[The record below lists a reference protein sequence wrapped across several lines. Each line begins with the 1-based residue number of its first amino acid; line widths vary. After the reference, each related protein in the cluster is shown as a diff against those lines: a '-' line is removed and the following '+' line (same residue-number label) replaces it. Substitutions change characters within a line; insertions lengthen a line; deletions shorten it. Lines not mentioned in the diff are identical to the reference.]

1 MINRQQLK
9 KIVIKELHLCEQMYE
24 MEKLIKD
31 KVMDSVLDGINAAV
45 SEFAA
50 GDEQL
55 EDVASIFAY
64 DDDKSL
70 DVLLDDDELF
80 KKISAH
86 LQEKTK
92 KILETNKEEILK
104 RKSELSEP
112 IDSTIEASVKEPI
125 AASEKE

>member
-45 SEFAA
+45 SEFAN
-50 GDEQL
+50 GDEEL
-55 EDVASIFAY
+55 EEAASIFAY

-70 DVLLDDDELF
+70 DILLDDDELF

-86 LQEKTK
+86 LEEKTK
-92 KILETNKEEILK
+92 KILETNREEILK
-104 RKSELSEP
+104 RKEEKNEP
-112 IDSTIEASVKEPI
+112 IDTTVEKPVPDI
-125 AASEKE
+125 AAGAKE